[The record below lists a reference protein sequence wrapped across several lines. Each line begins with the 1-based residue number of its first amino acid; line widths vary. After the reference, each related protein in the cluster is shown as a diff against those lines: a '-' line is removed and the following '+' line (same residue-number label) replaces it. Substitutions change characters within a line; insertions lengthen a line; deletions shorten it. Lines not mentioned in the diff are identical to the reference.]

1 MSTLEISIL
10 VTLAIALLAANV
22 GASIRVARRLGRYST
37 PYVFLIWLAPVVG
50 ALFVLAKIR
59 PARPASMLSMTTNP
73 VARGQLPFWLT
84 HGLAWAWRPKH
95 TPHIANSLAV

>member
-10 VTLAIALLAANV
+10 VTFAIALLAANV

-37 PYVFLIWLAPVVG
+37 PYVLLIWLAPVMG

-59 PARPASMLSMTTNP
+59 PARPASMLSMTTNT
-73 VARGQLPFWLT
+73 VARGPATF
-84 HGLAWAWRPKH
+84 LADPWPSVGVATEAH
-95 TPHIANSLAV
+95 TSYRK